1 MKKRKMKF
9 AETADAYL
17 LAGHLAL
24 IALAADASVWADP
37 ALIIFVLLFSCCM
50 LISWHKA
57 SCRVFDRTYTRAK
70 ALRLACL
77 APAAALLAVCAHPLL
92 GFWPLAAFA
101 LACASACLAYL
112 CTQISYLRRKLSD
125 KKLLPQSDSHAQ
137 TDSPHVLLASKDRR
151 LPCERH
157 SWWQLPHWLPW
168 LSPKSLS

>member
-1 MKKRKMKF
+1 MKKQKITF

-77 APAAALLAVCAHPLL
+77 APAAALLAVCAHLLL
-92 GFWPLAAFA
+92 GFWPRAAFA

-112 CTQISYLRRKLSD
+112 CTLNLVPA
-125 KKLLPQSDSHAQ
+125 KKAI
-137 TDSPHVLLASKDRR
+137 R
-151 LPCERH
+151 
-157 SWWQLPHWLPW
+157 
-168 LSPKSLS
+168 

>member
-1 MKKRKMKF
+1 MKKRKTKF

-17 LAGHLAL
+17 LAGYLVL
-24 IALAADASVWADP
+24 IASAADASVWAGP

-57 SCRVFDRTYTRAK
+57 SCRIFDRTYTRVK

-77 APAAALLAVCAHPLL
+77 APAAALLAVCAHPPL

-112 CTQISYLRRKLSD
+112 CTLNLVPA
-125 KKLLPQSDSHAQ
+125 KKAI
-137 TDSPHVLLASKDRR
+137 R
-151 LPCERH
+151 
-157 SWWQLPHWLPW
+157 
-168 LSPKSLS
+168 